1 MQKLTLRTPEKED
14 GECPD
19 EEEFKNTLSECDE
32 ADFSGA
38 TEGDR

>member
-1 MQKLTLRTPEKED
+1 MTDYTASLTPGT
-14 GECPD
+14 D
-19 EEEFKNTLSECDE
+19 EYMKMREIDEE